1 MVAGLTWHFTEIC
14 WNIEDP
20 QKTKS
25 LMTKLDTPFPVNFV
39 CPEEL
44 VWPELKEGQELPLTG
59 ETLSRRS
66 GKLTNN
72 WVLRPYHGL
81 LSRGENVSLSN
92 MAVSGAI
99 NIASLHEISRCRV
112 RGDEFVVCAH
122 GDAHPTR
129 YANFRIRQNFLR
141 APTAVTANVLHFPQ
155 PGLIPRDPA
164 RGTRVERITF
174 KGHSSLTKDLL
185 SDRFAAELRDIGIEF
200 EKDYRSFET
209 GQHRWNDY
217 RNADVV
223 LAVRNVTRYKASFKP
238 ASKLINAWMAG
249 VPALLGP
256 EPAFEELR
264 KSDLDFITVKSSDD
278 VLRELQRLQRSPDL
292 YRAMVE
298 NGLQRSQD
306 YTEDSVLDAWIKIL
320 NGPVASLSRR
330 WYAQPPTYRRLQVNI
345 RRIEEQFCVRIHDL
359 RRRHG
364 KNLML

>member
-1 MVAGLTWHFTEIC
+1 M
-14 WNIEDP
+14 N
-20 QKTKS
+20 
-25 LMTKLDTPFPVNFV
+25 KLDTPFPINFV
-39 CPEEL
+39 CPDDL
-44 VWPELKEGQELPLTG
+44 VWPELKEGHELPLPG
-59 ETLSRRS
+59 PTLSKRS

-81 LSRGENVSLSN
+81 ISRGENVTLSN
-92 MAVSGAI
+92 TAVSGAI
-99 NIASLHEISRCRV
+99 NIVSLHEIGRSRV
-112 RGDEFVVCAH
+112 RGDEFLVCPH

-129 YANFRIRQNFLR
+129 LANFRIRQNFLR
-141 APTAVTANVLHFPQ
+141 APTAYAANVLHFPQ

-174 KGHSSLTKDLL
+174 KGHNNLDKDLR
-185 SDRFAAELRDIGIEF
+185 SERFLAELRNIGIDF
-200 EKDYRSFET
+200 ETDYRSFET
-209 GQHRWNDY
+209 GEHSWHDY

-223 LAVRNVTRYKASFKP
+223 LAVRNDTMYKASFKP

-264 KSDLDFITVKSSDD
+264 KSDLDFITVKNAEDA
-278 VLRELQRLQRSPDL
+278 LRELQRLQRNPDL

-298 NGLQRSQD
+298 NGLRRSKD

-320 NGPVASLSRR
+320 NGPVASLSRK
-330 WYAQPPTYRRLQVNI
+330 WYAQPRTYRRLQVGI

-359 RRRHG
+359 RRLYGR
-364 KNLML
+364 NLMP